1 VNKRREWRLPNPEVL
16 EMQRSREPV
25 EQSLAAAEDDRRDD
39 DGQLV
44 DDALYPEEQV
54 RDLIERWPMPGAGT
68 SWAPHADEA
77 DSP

>member
-1 VNKRREWRLPNPEVL
+1 LP
-16 EMQRSREPV
+16 
-25 EQSLAAAEDDRRDD
+25 AAEDDRRDD

-44 DDALYPEEQV
+44 DDALYHEEQV
-54 RDLIERWPMPGAGT
+54 RDLIERWPMPARAGT